1 VRRALSFVLI
11 LAVLLAT
18 GAPAALA
25 GSAAPAAGN
34 RLARLA
40 PDIGDTV
47 AISNPDG
54 DELGTVTLEEI
65 VDPFEEF
72 EERAEPGLRF
82 LSIELTIEN
91 TGEDDLEIAT
101 GNIGV
106 VDEAGTIFVRV
117 ADITRTDDAEP
128 LEDTTLE
135 PGDEITGSLA
145 VGFPEDGEI
154 AQVFW
159 FVDTGILPII
169 YNAAEPVPPGDTVM
183 LSTEDFENY
192 EDVAE
197 LTVDELV
204 DPLEDV
210 EAGSR
215 QRAIGATISIEN
227 AGEEPFAPEPASFY
241 LGTTAG
247 IFWSPDPSIER
258 SDDAIDGLP
267 DLTGDEIEPGDQA
280 TGFVGFLIPEDAE
293 ISYLMYFPGDGT
305 RMVRIFDARTS
316 TGDDS
321 RDEGNLGPIGRD
333 AETPE
338 ADETPQDDN
347 GSTGDDCDGAA
358 AWADESIDRLIEWST
373 ALGEIDAGNPDPDAL
388 RDAADISAGIAAAQA
403 DSTPPPAAEE
413 LNDLLTQAYE
423 DTADALN
430 AMADATEEG
439 DDAAYGE
446 AAQVIAEIGTSLQ
459 SGEIAD
465 VLADAEAVCPELSD
479 L

>member
-1 VRRALSFVLI
+1 LLSL
-11 LAVLLAT
+11 

-25 GSAAPAAGN
+25 GSAPPAPGE

-47 AISNPDG
+47 SISNLDG
-54 DELGTVTLEEI
+54 DEIGTVTLEEI

-72 EERAEPGLRF
+72 EERAQPGLRF

-91 TGEDDLEIAT
+91 TGEDDFEIST
-101 GNIGV
+101 RNIGV
-106 VDEAGTIFVRV
+106 VDEVGSIFTGV
-117 ADITRTDDAEP
+117 AVTRTDSADE
-128 LEDTTLE
+128 LEETTLE
-135 PGDEITGSLA
+135 AGDEITGSLA
-145 VGFPEDGEI
+145 VGFPEGGEI
-154 AQVFW
+154 AQIIW
-159 FVDTGILPII
+159 FVETGILPVI
-169 YNAAEPVPPGDTVM
+169 YNAADPVPPGDTVM
-183 LSTEDFENY
+183 LSTADYENY

-210 EAGSR
+210 ETGSD

-227 AGEEPFAPEPASFY
+227 AGEEPFAPEPASFF
-241 LGTTAG
+241 LGTTDG

-258 SDDAIDGLP
+258 SDDAIDELP
-267 DLTGDEIEPGDQA
+267 DLTDEEIEPGDQT

-293 ISYLMYFPGDGT
+293 ISYLMYFTADGT
-305 RMVRIFDARTS
+305 RMVRIFDAEADEDGTPEADE
-316 TGDDS
+316 TPADDDS

-333 AETPE
+333 DETPE
-338 ADETPQDDN
+338 ADETPQDDDN
-347 GSTGDDCDGAA
+347 GATGDECEGAA
-358 AWADESIDRLIEWST
+358 EWADESIDRLVEWSD
-373 ALGEIDAGNPDPDAL
+373 ALGGIDAENPDPDAL
-388 RDAADISAGIAAAQA
+388 RAAADTSAEIAEAQA

-413 LNDLLTQAYE
+413 LNDLLSQAYE

-439 DDAAYGE
+439 DDAAFGE
-446 AAQVIAEIGTSLQ
+446 AAQTIAEIGTSLQ

-465 VLADAEAVCPELSD
+465 VLADAEEVCPDLSD

>member
-1 VRRALSFVLI
+1 MG
-11 LAVLLAT
+11 T
-18 GAPAALA
+18 PAALA
-25 GSAAPAAGN
+25 APAPPASGN

-47 AISNPDG
+47 TFSNPDG
-54 DELGTVTLEEI
+54 DEIGSVTLEDI
-65 VDPFEEF
+65 VDPFDEF
-72 EERAEPGLRF
+72 EERAQPGLRF

-101 GNIGV
+101 SNIGV
-106 VDEAGTIFVRV
+106 VDEVGTIFTGV
-117 ADITRTDDAEP
+117 AVTRTDGADELEP
-128 LEDTTLE
+128 ATLE

-145 VGFPEDGEI
+145 IGFPEDSEI
-154 AQVFW
+154 TQIIW
-159 FVDTGILPII
+159 FVATGILPII

-183 LSTEDFENY
+183 LSTADYENY

-197 LTVDELV
+197 LTVDEVV

-210 EAGSR
+210 EAGSG
-215 QRAIGATISIEN
+215 QRAVGATISIEN

-241 LGTTAG
+241 LGTTDG

-258 SDDAIDGLP
+258 SDDAIDELP
-267 DLTGDEIEPGDQA
+267 DLTDDEIEPGDQV
-280 TGFVGFLIPEDAE
+280 TGFVAFLIPEDAE

-305 RMVRIFDARTS
+305 RMVRIFDAEVESGADPGEDDGTP
-316 TGDDS
+316 TGGDS
-321 RDEGNLGPIGRD
+321 RDDGNLGPIGRD
-333 AETPE
+333 DDETPE
-338 ADETPQDDN
+338 ADETPQDDDN
-347 GSTGDDCDGAA
+347 GSTGDECEGAA
-358 AWADESIDRLIEWST
+358 AWADESIDRLVEWST
-373 ALGEIDAGNPDPDAL
+373 ALAGIDAGNPDPDAL
-388 RDAADISAGIAAAQA
+388 RDAADTSAEIAEAQA
-403 DSTPPPAAEE
+403 KSTPPPAAEE

-430 AMADATEEG
+430 AMADAAEEG

-446 AAQVIAEIGTSLQ
+446 AAQVIAEVGASLQ